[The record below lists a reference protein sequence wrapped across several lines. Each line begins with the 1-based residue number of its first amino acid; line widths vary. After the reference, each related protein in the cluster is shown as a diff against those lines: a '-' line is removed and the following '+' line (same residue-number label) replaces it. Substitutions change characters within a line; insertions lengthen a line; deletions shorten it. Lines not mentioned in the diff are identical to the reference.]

1 MEEDSKI
8 YENVREIEKGENL
21 KWQVSSGMGGNFRPE
36 WVAGLSRNQWQVWP
50 GIRSRDVQDVPG
62 QDRRVL

>member
-50 GIRSRDVQDVPG
+50 GIRNKDSDE
-62 QDRRVL
+62 